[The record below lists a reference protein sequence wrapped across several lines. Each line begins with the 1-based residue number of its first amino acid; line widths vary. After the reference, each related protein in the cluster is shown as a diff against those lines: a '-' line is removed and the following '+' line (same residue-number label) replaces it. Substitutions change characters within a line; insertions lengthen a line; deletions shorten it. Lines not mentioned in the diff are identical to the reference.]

1 MVFRKLARIA
11 LKDTPRFLKR
21 LGIPYRVTKSKA
33 KRGARAKAKA
43 TRAARKLPKAA

>member
-11 LKDTPRFLKR
+11 LKDTPQFLKR

-33 KRGARAKAKA
+33 KRGARAKA